1 MLKKIV
7 ILALINIVTAM
18 GIFFIE
24 RLMTPVDMPL
34 VARGLIGISTAFFA
48 YMLLEMTLTDYVRQ
62 KKVNVL
68 VGTYLG
74 FRILRFAL
82 AIVAMLILQRT
93 LPSDFTYFFVNI
105 LVFYLVNMTYSTI
118 SNVHSEKELTKK

>member
-62 KKVNVL
+62 EKVNVL